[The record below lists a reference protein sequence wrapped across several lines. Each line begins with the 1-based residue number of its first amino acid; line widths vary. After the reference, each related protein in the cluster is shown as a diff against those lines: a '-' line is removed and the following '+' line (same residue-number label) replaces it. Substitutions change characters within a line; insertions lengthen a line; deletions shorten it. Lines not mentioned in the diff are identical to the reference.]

1 MIKFVVLDTENRLDE
16 IGIFDGVEL
25 TKMYRLSLCDIYN
38 KIEKQRLFDGR
49 YLLVEA
55 QDIQSSL
62 VLHKSTYSMLL
73 LQEGAT
79 RSYYIHPKDCAIYS
93 SPKGNT
99 QLKKMKI
106 IKNKIVHGEIYAPSC
121 IDKCISFRNLY
132 RASFL
137 I

>member
-1 MIKFVVLDTENRLDE
+1 MIKFVVLDTEHRLDE
-16 IGIFDGVEL
+16 IGVFDGVEL
-25 TKMYRLSLCDIYN
+25 TKMYCLSLCDIYD
-38 KIEKQRLFDGR
+38 KIEKQQLFDER

-62 VLHKSTYSMLL
+62 IIHKSTYSMLL
-73 LQEGAT
+73 LQEGAS
-79 RSYYIHPKDCAIYS
+79 RSYYIHPKDCVIYS

-106 IKNKIVHGEIYAPSC
+106 IKNKIKNGEIYAPSC

-132 RASFL
+132 RAAFL
-137 I
+137 L

>member
-1 MIKFVVLDTENRLDE
+1 MIKFVVLDTENRLNE
-16 IGIFDGVEL
+16 IGVFDGVEL
-25 TKMYRLSLCDIYN
+25 TKMYCLPLCDIYE
-38 KIEKQRLFDGR
+38 KIEKQQFFNGR

-62 VLHKSTYSMLL
+62 ILRKSTYSMLL
-73 LQEGAT
+73 LQEGVT
-79 RSYYIHPKDCAIYS
+79 RSYYIHPKDCVIYS

-106 IKNKIVHGEIYAPSC
+106 IKNKILNGEIYAPSC

>member
-106 IKNKIVHGEIYAPSC
+106 IMLCLSVQMMRQNVIK
-121 IDKCISFRNLY
+121 R
-132 RASFL
+132 
-137 I
+137 